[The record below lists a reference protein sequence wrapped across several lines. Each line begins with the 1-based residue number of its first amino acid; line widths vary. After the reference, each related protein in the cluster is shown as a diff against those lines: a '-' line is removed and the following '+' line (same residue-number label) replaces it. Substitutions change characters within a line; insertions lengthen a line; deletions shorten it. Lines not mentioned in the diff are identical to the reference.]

1 MSLLSAVYCLGAGG
15 TPPLGTPQQGSL
27 GGHLF
32 LLFGSLFADGGTQVN
47 SGGVGSSWP
56 FQFLCSPLEEKAG
69 RAPLSAESHSIPKGC
84 TPGEQKT
91 GSGVF
96 ACLAPYG
103 SCCCQVHSLAVRGE
117 LLGYL

>member
-69 RAPLSAESHSIPKGC
+69 REGSFVGRISQYPQGVH
-84 TPGEQKT
+84 T
-91 GSGVF
+91 G
-96 ACLAPYG
+96 
-103 SCCCQVHSLAVRGE
+103 
-117 LLGYL
+117 